1 MQINMACNRIY
12 AFIGDAP
19 LTSYYSGLRHRKQ
32 RPLSNR
38 THKLL
43 SRCQRTCNRRL
54 EDAIRPDNKGIHN
67 VLFLKT
73 GKRVTKDSGKTFAVP
88 LMLDESA
95 RSRKTKMDNL
105 LNPPQLSMSN
115 VISDSLSIK
124 KNRIYQ
130 KQTADDVSKAPLEPY
145 AKCPWNSFSVHATT
159 ILDSLVGFYEV
170 TKWLAC
176 TTGTLTSF
184 SGRKCC
190 WLNNHVGVGVGWGEG
205 CR

>member
-105 LNPPQLSMSN
+105 LNPPVIN
-115 VISDSLSIK
+115 VERHFWFTFNQE
-124 KNRIYQ
+124 NRIYQ
-130 KQTADDVSKAPLEPY
+130 KQTVDDVSKAPLEPY
-145 AKCPWNSFSVHATT
+145 AKCPWNCFSVHATT

-205 CR
+205 WR